1 VQGGDVVAQ
10 CAHDLGPVEDAP
22 DLLRRAAVLHV
33 GVVEDVVERASA
45 AVLADD
51 VFGDELLGLRSLKEK
66 RERTSEN
73 VANARHGGS
82 LLFRILDA
90 VKAAKPAWRFAERVV
105 EGRDDAGAAERVVI
119 WIDRRPGALWTVGRT
134 VNPQLGTVRYDDG
147 DGLWQGYELDDA
159 LEAANAALEDDC
171 VVSEDDGFD
180 GRVRPFRRE
189 ELLRPLERLFFGH
202 PAT

>member
-1 VQGGDVVAQ
+1 
-10 CAHDLGPVEDAP
+10 
-22 DLLRRAAVLHV
+22 
-33 GVVEDVVERASA
+33 
-45 AVLADD
+45 VLADD
-51 VFGDELLGLRSLKEK
+51 VLRDELFGLRPLKEK
-66 RERTSEN
+66 GERAPEY
-73 VANARHGGS
+73 VANARHGAS
-82 LLFRILDA
+82 LLFVYSVA
-90 VKAAKPAWRFAERVV
+90 VKVAKPAWRFAERVV

-134 VNPQLGTVRYDDG
+134 VNPQLATVRYDDG
-147 DGLWQGYELDDA
+147 DGLWQGYELNDA

-180 GRVRPFRRE
+180 GLVRPFRRD

>member
-1 VQGGDVVAQ
+1 M
-10 CAHDLGPVEDAP
+10 HDLGAVEDALH
-22 DLLRRAAVLHV
+22 LLGRAAILDVR
-33 GVVEDVVERASA
+33 VVENVVERTPA
-45 AVLADD
+45 AVLAND
-51 VFGDELLGLRSLKEK
+51 VFGDELLGLRPLEEK
-66 RERTSEN
+66 RERAPKN
-73 VANARHGGS
+73 VANARHGLS
-82 LLFRILDA
+82 LLFVYSDA
-90 VKAAKPAWRFAERVV
+90 VKVAKPAWRFAERVV

-171 VVSEDDGFD
+171 VVSQDDGFD

>member
-1 VQGGDVVAQ
+1 VQGGDVVAERV
-10 CAHDLGPVEDAP
+10 HDLGPFQNAP
-22 DLLRRAAVLHV
+22 HLIVCAAVLHV
-33 GVVEDVVERASA
+33 VVVEDVVQRAAA

-51 VFGDELLGLRSLKEK
+51 VFGDELLGLRPLEEK
-66 RERTSEN
+66 RERAPKN
-73 VANARHGGS
+73 VANARHKEQS
-82 LLFRILDA
+82 TFRILDA

>member
-1 VQGGDVVAQ
+1 
-10 CAHDLGPVEDAP
+10 
-22 DLLRRAAVLHV
+22 VLTH
-33 GVVEDVVERASA
+33 
-45 AVLADD
+45 D
-51 VFGDELLGLRSLKEK
+51 VFGDDLLALRPLEQK
-66 RERTSEN
+66 RERTPKY
-73 VANARHGGS
+73 VANARHESS
-82 LLFRILDA
+82 LLFVYSEV
-90 VKAAKPAWRFAERVV
+90 VKAAKPVWRFAERVV

-171 VVSEDDGFD
+171 VVSEDDGFG
-180 GRVRPFRRE
+180 GRVKPFRRE

>member
-1 VQGGDVVAQ
+1 VQGGDVVAERV
-10 CAHDLGPVEDAP
+10 HDLGALEDAAY
-22 DLLRRAAVLHV
+22 LVRGAAVLDV
-33 GVVEDVVERASA
+33 GVVEDVVEGAPA

-51 VFGDELLGLRSLKEK
+51 VLGDELFALRPLKEK
-66 RERTSEN
+66 RERAAEY
-73 VANARHGGS
+73 VANARHGRS
-82 LLFRILDA
+82 LLFVYSDA

-147 DGLWQGYELDDA
+147 GLWQGYELDDA